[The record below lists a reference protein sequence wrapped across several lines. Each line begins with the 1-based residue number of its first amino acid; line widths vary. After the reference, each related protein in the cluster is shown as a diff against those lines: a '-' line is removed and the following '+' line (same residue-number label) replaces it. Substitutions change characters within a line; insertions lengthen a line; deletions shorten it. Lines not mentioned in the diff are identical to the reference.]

1 MPDNNFTG
9 PRKAQYVEE
18 MFDRISQR
26 YDLLNTLMS
35 GGRHGLWKTITAHA
49 AAKDLEGTALDVA
62 TGTGDIAF
70 CLAKQPNITKVT
82 GIDFS
87 KEMLQ
92 IAGKKASKYPENVIE
107 FTRADALSLPFPEN
121 SFACAT
127 TGFSLRNVTD
137 IRMCLDEMAR
147 VVKPGGRIAI
157 LEFTPLP
164 DVGFFPRLFNLYFH
178 QLVPRI
184 GQLVARDKAAYTYLP
199 DSVERFITALEL
211 KALMLDC
218 GLTNVNFRH
227 FGLKT
232 VALHTGEIPTN

>member
-1 MPDNNFTG
+1 MQDKNFTG
-9 PRKAQYVEE
+9 PKKAQYVEE

-35 GGRHGLWKTITAHA
+35 GGRHRGWKNITAQT
-49 AAKDLEGTALDVA
+49 AAKDLAGFALDVA

-70 CLAKQPNITKVT
+70 CLAQQPSITKVT

-87 KEMLQ
+87 NKMLQ
-92 IAGKKASKYPENVIE
+92 IAATKASKYPKNTIE
-107 FTRADALSLPFPEN
+107 FIRSDALSLPFADN

-137 IRMCLDEMAR
+137 IRVCLDEMAR

-157 LEFTPLP
+157 LEFTPLS
-164 DVGFFPRLFNLYFH
+164 GAGLFPKIFNIYFH

-199 DSVERFITALEL
+199 DSVGRFITAL
-211 KALMLDC
+211 ALSDLMMDC
-218 GLTNVNFRH
+218 GLTNVHFRH

-232 VALHTGEIPTN
+232 VALHTGQIPTN

>member
-9 PRKAQYVEE
+9 PKKAQYVEE

-26 YDLLNTLMS
+26 YDLLNTIMS
-35 GGRHGLWKTITAHA
+35 GGRHKRWKGIAAQA
-49 AAKDLEGTALDVA
+49 AAKDLKGIALDVA

-70 CLAKQPNITKVT
+70 SLAKQPNITKVT

-87 KEMLQ
+87 NSMLS
-92 IAGKKASKYPENVIE
+92 IATQKASAYPKNDIE
-107 FTRADALSLPFPEN
+107 FTRADALSLPFPDN
-121 SFACAT
+121 SFICAT

-137 IRMCLDEMAR
+137 IPTCLSEMAR

-157 LEFTPLP
+157 LEFTPLLGT
-164 DVGFFPRLFNLYFH
+164 GFFPKLFNIYFH
-178 QLVPRI
+178 QLVPMI

-199 DSVERFITALEL
+199 DSVERFVTAPEL
-211 KALMLDC
+211 KTLMVDC
-218 GLTNVNFRH
+218 GLVNVNFRH

-232 VALHTGEIPTN
+232 VALHTGEIPTT